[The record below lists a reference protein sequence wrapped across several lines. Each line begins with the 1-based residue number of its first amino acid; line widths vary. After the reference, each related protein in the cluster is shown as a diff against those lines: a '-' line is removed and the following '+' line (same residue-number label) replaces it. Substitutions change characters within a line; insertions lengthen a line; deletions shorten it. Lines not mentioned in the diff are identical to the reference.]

1 MEFQNKTALVTGAA
15 SGMALLFCQ
24 CFVKEGGNA
33 VMADINEEALA
44 EKVAE
49 INKEYPGRA
58 IGVKCDVTNY
68 ESVTACRD
76 KAVEVYGSID
86 VMVNLAGGAELRM
99 LGIKETTFH
108 KVPIEVYDWGMDV
121 NLKGQFYFCHAVMA
135 QMAEQ
140 KSGVI
145 INIGSI
151 TGEEGCGGN
160 VAYSTSKSAAMNGL
174 TKSVALAGA
183 PYNVRCV
190 CVAPGPVLTRAAM
203 ANMKTLC
210 GRAAEPQEMVD
221 LMMYLA
227 SDKASF
233 INGIYV
239 LADGGRNIMRNK
251 S

>member
-33 VMADINEEALA
+33 VMADIDEKALA
-44 EKVAE
+44 EKVDE

-58 IGVKCDVTNY
+58 VGVKCDVRNY
-68 ESVTACRD
+68 ESVTAARD
-76 KAVEVYGSID
+76 KAVEAFGSID
-86 VMVNLAGGAELRM
+86 VLVNLAGGAELRV
-99 LGIKETTFH
+99 LKPTVTTFH
-108 KVPIEVYDWGMDV
+108 EVPIEVYDWGLDV

-135 QMAEQ
+135 QMAKQ

-151 TGEEGCGGN
+151 VGEEGCGAN

-183 PYNVRCV
+183 AYNVRCV
-190 CVAPGPVLTRAAM
+190 CVAPGPVLTREAM
-203 ANMKTLC
+203 ANMKTLM

-227 SDKASF
+227 SDKAAF
-233 INGIYV
+233 ITGINI